1 VHKLYFNKSFEKG
14 TSKKMTILV
23 CFRKFKCKLV
33 VMVHTCNPSTWELRQ
48 EDQEFKAS
56 LGYIARPLSKR
67 GQL

>member
-1 VHKLYFNKSFEKG
+1 
-14 TSKKMTILV
+14 MTILV